1 MALDLTTDAVIA
13 TVSLPETRVA
23 TLLQAAGI
31 PSSRTVTGLE
41 VRLSRVFI
49 NNNRTPKVFPFP
61 GFADVYL
68 LLVVFDNLNPEPQT
82 LTLSG
87 FARIDDE
94 EDLPV
99 DKTAYYWKQGEP
111 AGPVPSQVH
120 VLLSVLK
127 SKKGMRDT
135 GAIMAQARD
144 SDDYRSLVSEVVGAI
159 TNGPARAAEVLLQLG
174 SVVGNLLK
182 DVEDKPLF
190 TQVISF
196 TDINGDFDTLG
207 KTQITKNN
215 DYVQTTL
222 TLIVRD
228 PAREPS
234 ADKTL

>member
-1 MALDLTTDAVIA
+1 MALDLTTNAVIA
-13 TVSLPETRVA
+13 TVSLPASPLATR
-23 TLLQAAGI
+23 TQDPGI
-31 PSSRTVTGLE
+31 PNSQTVTGLE
-41 VRLSRVFI
+41 VRLSRVFVK
-49 NNNRTPKVFPFP
+49 NNRTPKVWPFP

-87 FARIDDE
+87 FARIDDD

-99 DKTAYYWKQGEP
+99 DKTAYYWKQTDP

-127 SKKGMRDT
+127 SKKGLRDT
-135 GAIMAQARD
+135 AAILEQART
-144 SDDYRSLVSEVVGAI
+144 SDDYRSLVTAVAGVIASAPV
-159 TNGPARAAEVLLQLG
+159 RAAELLLQLG
-174 SVVGNLLK
+174 SVVGGWLK

-196 TDINGDFDTLG
+196 TDINGDFDSLG
-207 KTQITKNN
+207 KTPVVKMN

-222 TLIVRD
+222 TLVVRD
-228 PAREPS
+228 PAREPL
-234 ADKTL
+234 AEG

>member
-1 MALDLTTDAVIA
+1 MALDLITDAFIS
-13 TVSLPETRVA
+13 TVSLPATPPAATRA
-23 TLLQAAGI
+23 QEQEPGI
-31 PSSRTVTGLE
+31 PDSQTVTGLE
-41 VRLSRVFI
+41 VRLSRVLVK
-49 NNNRTPKVFPFP
+49 NNRTAKVWPFP

-68 LLVVFDNLNPEPQT
+68 LLVVFDNLNLEPQT

-99 DKTAYYWKQGEP
+99 DKTAYYWKQTTPE
-111 AGPVPSQVH
+111 GPVPSQVH

-127 SKKGMRDT
+127 SKQGLRDT
-135 GAIMAQARD
+135 AAVMEQARN
-144 SDDYRSLVSEVVGAI
+144 SDDYRNLVTEVVRVIA
-159 TNGPARAAEVLLQLG
+159 NAPLRAAELLLQLG
-174 SVVGNLLK
+174 GVVGGLLK

-196 TDINGDFDTLG
+196 TDINGDFDSLG
-207 KTQITKNN
+207 KTPVVKMN

-228 PAREPS
+228 PARELS
-234 ADKTL
+234 A

>member
-1 MALDLTTDAVIA
+1 MALDLITDAVIA

-23 TLLQAAGI
+23 PLRRDPGI
-31 PSSRTVTGLE
+31 PSSQTVTGLE

-49 NNNRTPKVFPFP
+49 ENNRTPKVFPFP
-61 GFADVYL
+61 GFANVYL

-87 FARIDDE
+87 FARIDDD

-99 DKTAYYWKQGEP
+99 DKTAYYWKQTAPE
-111 AGPVPSQVH
+111 GPVPSQVH

-127 SKKGMRDT
+127 SKKGLRDT
-135 GAIMAQARD
+135 AAVMEQARN
-144 SDDYRSLVSEVVGAI
+144 SDDYRSLVAEVVRVIAHA
-159 TNGPARAAEVLLQLG
+159 PVRAAELLLQLG

-182 DVEDKPLF
+182 EVEDKPLF

-196 TDINGDFDTLG
+196 TDINGDFDNLG
-207 KTQITKNN
+207 KTQVAKKN

-234 ADKTL
+234 VDAL

>member
-1 MALDLTTDAVIA
+1 MALDLTTDALID
-13 TVSLPETRVA
+13 TVSLPGARVA
-23 TLLQAAGI
+23 PLVREPGI
-31 PSSRTVTGLE
+31 PSSQTVTGLE

-49 NNNRTPKVFPFP
+49 ENNRTPKVFPFP
-61 GFADVYL
+61 GFANVYL

-99 DKTAYYWKQGEP
+99 DKTAYYWKQSEP

-127 SKKGMRDT
+127 SKKGLRDT
-135 GAIMAQARD
+135 GAVMAQARD

-159 TNGPARAAEVLLQLG
+159 TSAPARAAEVLLQLG
-174 SVVGNLLK
+174 AVVGNLLK

-207 KTQITKNN
+207 KTQVTKQNN
-215 DYVQTTL
+215 YVQTTL

-234 ADKTL
+234 TGEPL